1 VPRIN
6 LLHLGLVLA
15 LVASAPSSHALDE
28 ARQRARLLFEAKQG
42 EDMMQNEGLF
52 YGDAALDAYLQSII
66 DRLYP
71 DMAGRFH
78 VHAIRDSEFNAF
90 AIASGSVFVHIGL
103 LLRIDDEA
111 ELATVLGHEGGHV
124 VGDHMYL
131 QIRSA
136 KARLATG
143 GFLAGGLGQLIA
155 VSTLAGFSREH
166 ERDADRM
173 GFEHMVKAGYDP
185 AAGKEIW
192 ARVAKELEERKIKEP
207 AFFFA
212 DHPKVLE
219 RETNL
224 AKFAQGVPAGGE
236 RGRDHFLEVTS
247 RARLDAL
254 EAVWKRNDGK
264 LLVALLATDNLMPTL
279 PKYCRFYLGE
289 GYRMRNVDGD
299 LAKAIEAYQQ
309 TLLDAPE
316 FAPTWNALGRVHMRE
331 GEKARA
337 LEEFQKYLD
346 LAPNAPDAGY
356 TRQYVEQLRKETT

>member
-1 VPRIN
+1 MLRIRF
-6 LLHLGLVLA
+6 LQLGLLLAVLA
-15 LVASAPSSHALDE
+15 STASIALDE
-28 ARQRARLLFEAKQG
+28 VHQRARLLFEAKQG
-42 EDMMQNEGLF
+42 EDMMKDEGLF
-52 YGDAALDAYLQSII
+52 YGDPALDAYLQSIV

-78 VHAIRDSEFNAF
+78 VHAIRDTEFNAF
-90 AIASGSVFVHIGL
+90 AVASGSLFVHIGL

-155 VSTLAGFSREH
+155 VSSLAGFSREH

-173 GFEHMVKAGYDP
+173 GFERMVKAGYDP

-192 ARVAKELEERKIKEP
+192 TRVAKELEERKIKEP
-207 AFFFA
+207 PYFFA

-219 RETNL
+219 REMNM
-224 AKFAQGVPAGGE
+224 AKFAQEVPAGGE
-236 RGRDHFLEVTS
+236 RAHDHYLEETA

-289 GYRMRNVDGD
+289 GYRLRNSEGD
-299 LAKAIEAYQQ
+299 LARAVDEYEQ

-316 FAPTWNALGRVHMRE
+316 FAPTWNALGRVRMRQ
-331 GEKARA
+331 GDKARA
-337 LEEFQKYLD
+337 LEAFQKYLE

-356 TRQYVEQLRKETT
+356 TRQYVERLHKETS